1 MLIKTPDDQ
10 TPLLALLEAQAAGS
24 GPDAKRAAIELR
36 NRKAGVRA
44 ERESAYLI
52 DHDFAESKNWAVIHD
67 LRLEHGQRVAQI
79 DHLLIN
85 RWLQVYVLE
94 TKGFHDGVK
103 INEEGEFLRWN
114 NFTKRYEGM
123 PSPLAQNERHIS
135 VLREV
140 LETIE
145 LPTRLGLRIPPEL
158 MSFVLV
164 SPNAQI
170 KRPEK
175 FDTSR
180 VIKADQL
187 RRSIWR
193 DIDNE
198 NPLVGLIKTAAK
210 IVSPETI
217 EFVARELAKKHQP
230 LTRDVTPTIEWEH
243 MPAKTA
249 PTPEKPAPVAA
260 AAAEGPT
267 CKACNAAEG
276 SILHG
281 KYGYYFKCAACAT
294 NTAVRLT
301 CRPGH
306 QPKLRKERDQFFKDC
321 ADCGN
326 SEPFHTNKRLGT
338 VDS

>member
-10 TPLLALLEAQAAGS
+10 TPLLELLEAQAAGN

-36 NRKAGVRA
+36 NRKAGLRA

-52 DHDFAESKNWAVIHD
+52 DHDFAESKNWAAIHD

-123 PSPLAQNERHIS
+123 PSPLAQNDRHIN
-135 VLREV
+135 VLKDV

-145 LPTRLGLRIPPEL
+145 LPTRLGLRIPPEF

-187 RRSIWR
+187 KKSIWR
-193 DIDNE
+193 DIDGE
-198 NPLVGLIKTAAK
+198 NPLVGLLKTAAK
-210 IVSPETI
+210 IVAPETV
-217 EFVARELAKKHQP
+217 EYVARELAKRHRPFSRGDMPATKPVHMP
-230 LTRDVTPTIEWEH
+230 LTTPSVPERPATIA
-243 MPAKTA
+243 PATA
-249 PTPEKPAPVAA
+249 G
-260 AAAEGPT
+260 GPR
-267 CKACNAAEG
+267 CKACSDAEG
-276 SILHG
+276 SILYG

-294 NTAVRLT
+294 NTSVRFT
-301 CRPGH
+301 CQPGH
-306 QPKLRKERDQFFKDC
+306 QPRLRKEKDQFFKEC
-321 ADCGN
+321 AECG
-326 SEPFHTNKRLGT
+326 SSALFHTNRT
-338 VDS
+338 

>member
-10 TPLLALLEAQAAGS
+10 TPLLSLLEAQAAGN

-36 NRKAGVRA
+36 NRKAGLRA

-123 PSPLAQNERHIS
+123 PSPLAQNERHIN
-135 VLREV
+135 VLKEV

-145 LPTRLGLRIPPEL
+145 LPTRLGLRIPPEF

-187 RRSIWR
+187 KKSIWR
-193 DIDNE
+193 DIDGE
-198 NPLVGLIKTAAK
+198 NPLVGLLKTAAK
-210 IVSPETI
+210 IVAPETV
-217 EFVARELAKKHQP
+217 EHVARELAKKHRP
-230 LTRDVTPTIEWEH
+230 ISRE
-243 MPAKTA
+243 TA
-249 PTPEKPAPVAA
+249 PTAEPVPTRAATAQASEKATQNPQATGTGPA
-260 AAAEGPT
+260 
-267 CKACNAAEG
+267 CKACGAAEG
-276 SILHG
+276 SILYG
-281 KYGYYFKCAACAT
+281 KFGYYFKCADCAT
-294 NTAVRLT
+294 NTAIRFV
-301 CRPGH
+301 CQPGH
-306 QPKLRKERDQFFKDC
+306 QPRLRKDKDTFFREC
-321 ADCGN
+321 VTCGV
-326 SEPFHTNKRLGT
+326 SELFHINH
-338 VDS
+338 S

>member
-10 TPLLALLEAQAAGS
+10 TPLLALLEAQAAGN

-103 INEEGEFLRWN
+103 INDEGEFLRWN

-123 PSPLAQNERHIS
+123 PSPLAQNDRHIN
-135 VLREV
+135 VLKDV

-145 LPTRLGLRIPPEL
+145 LPTRLGLRIPPEF

-170 KRPEK
+170 KRPER

-187 RRSIWR
+187 KKCIWR
-193 DIDNE
+193 DIDAE
-198 NPLVGLIKTAAK
+198 NPLVGLLKTAAK
-210 IVSPETI
+210 IVAPETV
-217 EFVARELAKKHQP
+217 EHVARELAKKHRP
-230 LTRDVTPTIEWEH
+230 LSRG
-243 MPAKTA
+243 TA
-249 PTPEKPAPVAA
+249 PAEEPIPAQASTAPAPEKPAQKTPATA
-260 AAAEGPT
+260 DGPA
-267 CKACNAAEG
+267 CKACGAATG
-276 SILHG
+276 SILYG
-281 KYGYYFKCAACAT
+281 KFGYYFKCAACAA
-294 NTAVRLT
+294 NTAIRFT
-301 CRPGH
+301 CQPGH
-306 QPKLRKERDQFFKDC
+306 QPRLRKDKDQFFREC
-321 ADCGN
+321 GDCG
-326 SEPFHTNKRLGT
+326 SSQLFHTNHA
-338 VDS
+338 